1 MAAVD
6 EHQELVSIRVA
17 AAACGVS
24 ARTIRRRLRSGAFPG
39 AFKGADPGDT
49 GDRGWRIPVAALQS
63 AGLDAGSLVT
73 AAAEN
78 AAAVDESEVRTRRT
92 TLELVGS
99 DHFGRLR
106 AELAEAVAAAELSLA
121 RADIARWRA
130 IAHERGRALERADFV
145 LDAVAGTRRPND
157 VAPEG
162 SRHEL
167 QSEPARAPSS
177 TVEIP
182 EHVREEAR
190 RYAGVSGALGELHS
204 ARRWW
209 RRRHRS

>member
-1 MAAVD
+1 MAAID
-6 EHQELVSIRVA
+6 SQELVSIRVV

-24 ARTIRRRLRSGAFPG
+24 ARTIRRRLRAGAFPG
-39 AFKGADPGDT
+39 AFKGADPSAT
-49 GDRGWRIPVAALQS
+49 GDRVWRIPVAALHS
-63 AGLDAGSLVT
+63 LGLDAGSPVT
-73 AAAEN
+73 AAADN
-78 AAAVDESEVRTRRT
+78 AAAVDEPDVRTRGT
-92 TLELVGS
+92 ALELVGS

-106 AELAEAVAAAELSLA
+106 AELAEAVAAAELSLV

-157 VAPEG
+157 VAPDG
-162 SRHEL
+162 SRDEP

-177 TVEIP
+177 MVEIP

-190 RYAGVSGALGELHS
+190 RYAGVSGALVEMHS

-209 RRRHRS
+209 RRRHRT